1 MLTLHQAARSHGIPN
16 IGPPALKVETWL
28 RMNGI
33 PYEVADFSFQD
44 APKGKAPYV
53 TTEDGS
59 RLGDSTFIIEYLK
72 GRYGK
77 DPDAQL
83 TPAERGVSLAF
94 RRMLKE
100 NDYWVIMYSRYVVPQ
115 NWEAYRQSIL
125 QVVPA
130 DWPDAQKQAVA
141 DMMQKNIISQ
151 MQGHGIFRHSMEEI
165 FKLGIEDFTA
175 VSDYLGDKPY
185 FMGNEPTTVDAT
197 LYGFLVNVMDVPFGS
212 PVRDFCLSRP
222 NLVAYCRRM
231 GDRYFPEFKKA

>member
-1 MLTLHQAARSHGIPN
+1 M
-16 IGPPALKVETWL
+16 
-28 RMNGI
+28 
-33 PYEVADFSFQD
+33 
-44 APKGKAPYV
+44 
-53 TTEDGS
+53 
-59 RLGDSTFIIEYLK
+59 
-72 GRYGK
+72 
-77 DPDAQL
+77 
-83 TPAERGVSLAF
+83 
-94 RRMLKE
+94 
-100 NDYWVIMYSRYVVPQ
+100 
-115 NWEAYRQSIL
+115 
-125 QVVPA
+125 VPA